1 MSPVMPM
8 AYPLRRDDTGV
19 STFWSLVGVI
29 LLIAAILGVYYG
41 YVAPSFGAPPLRA
54 LTGDSVQVNYVGTF
68 EDTGLVFD
76 TSLES
81 IARDNATYPKAAS
94 FTFRAQ
100 WTTYN
105 FRLGDP
111 TDAQR
116 PVPGFERGI
125 YNMAMGETRTIVV
138 PPELGY
144 GPSNPALVQVKPIL
158 ESVPVRLTM
167 NETEFLIRY
176 QTQAVS
182 GMNVTDPFW
191 KWNAFVGIAG
201 GIVTVTNSPVPGQI
215 VRPYGLWDAQVVS
228 IDDAANEGEGVVF
241 VRHLLDP
248 SMAHRVAQKTSDGQV
263 TFILTNVDPEA
274 GTYTLDSNR
283 EVVGRTLLF
292 TVTMVNIGR
301 LF

>member
-1 MSPVMPM
+1 M
-8 AYPLRRDDTGV
+8 ARPLLHDDRGV
-19 STFWSLVGVI
+19 STFWSFVGV
-29 LLIAAILGVYYG
+29 LVLVAAILGVYYG
-41 YVAPSFGAPPLRA
+41 YVAPRFGTPPIHA
-54 LTGDSVQVNYVGTF
+54 LAGDSVQVDYVGTF
-68 EDTGLVFD
+68 EDTGFVFD

-81 IARDNATYPKAAS
+81 VARDNATYPKAVS
-94 FTFRAQ
+94 FTFRSQ
-100 WTTYN
+100 WSTYN

-125 YNMAMGETRTIVV
+125 YNMAVGETRTIVV

-144 GPSNPALVQVKPIL
+144 GPSDAALIQVKPIA

-182 GMNVTDPFW
+182 GINVTDPFW
-191 KWNAFVGIAG
+191 KWSAFVSVAG
-201 GIVTVTNSPVPGQI
+201 GIVTVTNSPYPGQLL
-215 VRPYGLWDAQVVS
+215 RPYGLWDAQVVS
-228 IDDAANEGEGVVF
+228 IDDGANDGEGLIL

-248 SMAHRVAQKTSDGQV
+248 SMARRIGEKSSDGQV
-263 TFILTNVDPEA
+263 TFILSDVDLEA
-274 GTYTLDSNR
+274 GTYTLDANR